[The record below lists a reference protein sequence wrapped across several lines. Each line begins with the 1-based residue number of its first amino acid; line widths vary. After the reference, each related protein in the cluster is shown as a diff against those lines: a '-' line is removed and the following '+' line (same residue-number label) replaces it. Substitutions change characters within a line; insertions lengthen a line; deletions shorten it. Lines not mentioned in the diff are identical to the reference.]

1 MGARK
6 SVPEPDTG
14 FQTKRAACCLF
25 FVRFVPRLSSMLI
38 ADIDERVDC
47 LVGLN
52 SASIAPLHCNARSN
66 ARRLLFKAQ
75 HLFLCPSPSH
85 AHHLGGTP
93 ASPPFKRERER
104 ERARARERERERAR
118 ARESER
124 EQGREEERELSLL
137 PPRAFTRCQ
146 NLQSRS
152 QSTAGGA

>member
-1 MGARK
+1 M
-6 SVPEPDTG
+6 PEPDTG

-104 ERARARERERERAR
+104 ESARARERARESESERERERAR
-118 ARESER
+118 KR
-124 EQGREEERELSLL
+124 GRERVITTSTSSLHPL
-137 PPRAFTRCQ
+137 PKSSVSIAV
-146 NLQSRS
+146 NSWRS
-152 QSTAGGA
+152 MTALDE